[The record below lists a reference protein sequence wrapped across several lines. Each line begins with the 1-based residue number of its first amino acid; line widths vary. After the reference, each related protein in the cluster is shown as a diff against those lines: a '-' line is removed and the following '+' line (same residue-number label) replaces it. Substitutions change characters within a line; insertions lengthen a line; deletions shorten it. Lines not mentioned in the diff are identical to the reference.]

1 MDEIKDIMMLASR
14 WDYQIYIN
22 KKGKVELWFGD
33 RKITTRKNIQTATKF
48 IKSITKEAER
58 LEWQ

>member
-1 MDEIKDIMMLASR
+1 MDEIKYLMMLSDH

-33 RKITTRKNIQTATKF
+33 QKITTRKNIQAATKF
-48 IKSITKEAER
+48 IKLITKEAER

>member
-1 MDEIKDIMMLASR
+1 MDEIKYLMMLSDY

-33 RKITTRKNIQTATKF
+33 QKITTRKNIQTATKF
-48 IKSITKEAER
+48 INSTTKEAER

>member
-1 MDEIKDIMMLASR
+1 MDEIKYLMTLAGH

-22 KKGKVELWFGD
+22 QKGKVELWFGD
-33 RKITTRKNIQTATKF
+33 QKITTRKNIQTATKF